1 MAESIDSNADIID
14 IRDVIARVEELRGER
29 EPLEAEY
36 NEVNESDD
44 KDSDEAVHDALLA
57 AKEEL
62 DDWDSENYAELK
74 SLQDLLESCK
84 GRGGD
89 EQWEG
94 DWYPISLIRDSYF
107 NEAMDEM
114 VEDCYTLPKD
124 LPFWMTITYDYEALK
139 QDYTSVEFNGVTYW
153 VR

>member
-14 IRDVIARVEELRGER
+14 IRDVIARVEELREER

-84 GRGGD
+84 RRGGD

-114 VEDCYTLPKD
+114 VEECYTLPKD